1 MGLSAKTLALCATTL
16 ALSANASVLSSDFH
30 TIFKREPPKALPS
43 CATDADK
50 KWQPAMDFDK
60 DGCYNTPA
68 IDADGNVAEGLQ
80 CGGAKNGNCR
90 DESDLDNNNVYSRAR
105 CNNGWCGFL
114 YGYYFEKDQSIDG
127 SCGVGHPNDW
137 EHVVVWVKDGD
148 AMPSYVGASQHGNYE
163 VKPAS
168 DVRFQD
174 THAKIVYHQDGG
186 LTHSMR
192 FANEADDAVENH
204 KGVWFF
210 GGLVGYSGFPT
221 DDIRSKML
229 ESDWGSAVPDIM
241 DERFADKLEDSK
253 GGNDIPVDTTMDNEN
268 SPGEPQGC

>member
-1 MGLSAKTLALCATTL
+1 MGLSTKIL
-16 ALSANASVLSSDFH
+16 ALSIATLVLPVSASVLSSDFH
-30 TIFKREPPKALPS
+30 TIFKSDPPKALPG

-68 IDADGNVAEGLQ
+68 IDANGNIAQGLR
-80 CGGAKNGNCR
+80 CGGALNGSCR

-114 YGYYFEKDQSIDG
+114 YGYYFEKDQSAAG
-127 SCGVGHPNDW
+127 SCGFGHRNDW

-148 AMPSYVGASQHGNYE
+148 DMPSYVGASQHGKYQ

-168 DVRFQD
+168 AVRFLD

-186 LTHSMR
+186 RTHSMR
-192 FANEADDAVENH
+192 FANAADDAVENH
-204 KGVWFF
+204 KKEWFF
-210 GGLVGYSGFPT
+210 GDLVGFSGFPT
-221 DDIRSKML
+221 DELRDKML
-229 ESDWGSAVPDIM
+229 SHNFGAAVPDIR
-241 DERFADKLEDSK
+241 EAKFAKVMQRAK
-253 GGNDIPVDTTMDNEN
+253 GGKNIPVDTKIDNEN